1 MAGARGKGMEARV
14 CDNTCDTGE
23 VERRQGSIRGVW
35 QTGAGG
41 WWVIYPQRFLK
52 SSKICGYLVD

>member
-23 VERRQGSIRGVW
+23 VERRQGSLRGVW

-41 WWVIYPQRFLK
+41 WWEQNNKREAKEI
-52 SSKICGYLVD
+52 

>member
-23 VERRQGSIRGVW
+23 VERLGWEGRMPDN
-35 QTGAGG
+35 AGLA
-41 WWVIYPQRFLK
+41 YYYKMFAF
-52 SSKICGYLVD
+52 